1 MSFKSN
7 TDGRGKN
14 VRCRAAEAHLAP
26 VMVGLALRPRF
37 ESSLLLLRKKLKIG
51 DELLA
56 RCCLAA
62 PSPRKL

>member
-1 MSFKSN
+1 
-7 TDGRGKN
+7 
-14 VRCRAAEAHLAP
+14 
-26 VMVGLALRPRF
+26 MVGLALRPRF

-62 PSPRKL
+62 PSPRKLEASAELARAAKCRHK